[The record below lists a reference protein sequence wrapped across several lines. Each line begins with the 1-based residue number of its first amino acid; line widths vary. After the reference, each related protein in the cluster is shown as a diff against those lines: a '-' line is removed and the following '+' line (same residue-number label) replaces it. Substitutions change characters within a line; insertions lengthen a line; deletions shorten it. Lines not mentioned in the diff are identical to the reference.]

1 MGIENVKLKAWEWKF
16 LNWKIRFW
24 KILETL
30 KKFFFFFFFGL
41 IESTQFD
48 WVDSALDEFKC
59 VGPNFWPPTSLS
71 FSLPFCFI
79 FHQLFL
85 PPLALFT
92 FFFPLIFL
100 LQLTIYSHKK
110 HSSKLL
116 NSSSSI
122 SLNISLDLRVLSI
135 FIPHP
140 FLVKPIF
147 KNPFSLHHNGFFL

>member
-1 MGIENVKLKAWEWKF
+1 MKIFYLKIW
-16 LNWKIRFW
+16 
-24 KILETL
+24 ILKDTWNFE
-30 KKFFFFFFFGL
+30 KDFFFFFFGGWGGFTK
-41 IESTQFD
+41 STQFD

-100 LQLTIYSHKK
+100 LYFTISSYKK
-110 HSSKLL
+110 HFSKFL
-116 NSSSSI
+116 NSPSSI
-122 SLNISLDLRVLSI
+122 SINISLCFEHFRPTPI
-135 FIPHP
+135 
-140 FLVKPIF
+140 LVKPIF
-147 KNPFSLHHNGFFL
+147 KNPFSLHQNGFSLQGIFFSSISC